1 MRQQASTS
9 TRWSTSSTPR
19 ACARLSSSPWHL
31 RCDVSLQAERSPGAE
46 LSSHAFSLLYVCSVG
61 SRCRSTW
68 SAAASSTGRTPWRCT
83 ATCTAPRQ
91 HASATSSPLR
101 ARPRRAC
108 MYSRVYVLPHSFRT
122 LQQPLGPVEH
132 AESHEQISPES
143 RLKVHRKSNES
154 SQKVHRS
161 PHRWFSEAASMSE
174 KHRRTI
180 LESLSLIVMSP
191 EMCSCSNFMSP
202 TCNLCSVIHFPTQ
215 PNTNQIYLTPS
226 AHTESEG

>member
-161 PHRWFSEAASMSE
+161 PHRWFSEAASLPGISTAGNAAAG
-174 KHRRTI
+174 RA
-180 LESLSLIVMSP
+180 SP
-191 EMCSCSNFMSP
+191 ASTVLLLALP
-202 TCNLCSVIHFPTQ
+202 LLPGLATLVRARGLWLAP
-215 PNTNQIYLTPS
+215 
-226 AHTESEG
+226 